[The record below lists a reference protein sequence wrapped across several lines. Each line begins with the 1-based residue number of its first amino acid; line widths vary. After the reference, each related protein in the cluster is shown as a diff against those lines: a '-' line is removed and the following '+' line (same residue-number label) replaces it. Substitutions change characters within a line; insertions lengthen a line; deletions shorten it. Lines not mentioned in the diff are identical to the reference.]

1 MKEKTYKKIKHGES
15 NKGYQCYSCERC
27 SAGWFENKDYEL
39 KRCPNCGAKLK
50 INSVR
55 KIIK

>member
-27 SAGWFENKDYEL
+27 SAGWFEDKDYEL
-39 KRCPNCGAKLK
+39 KRCPNCGVKLK
-50 INSVR
+50 VNSVR
-55 KIIK
+55 K